1 MEKQN
6 KCLNN
11 DLTDANHRME
21 DLNAALSDAG
31 RLLDNNHLKSFEGK
45 FSIVVIRWMFS
56 TIYIIL
62 SILTTYVGD
71 FHQTKLSKGQNSMG
85 TTFKI
90 LTPLHWLRVIPI
102 DQVLI

>member
-31 RLLDNNHLKSFEGK
+31 RLLENNRLKSFE
-45 FSIVVIRWMFS
+45 V
-56 TIYIIL
+56 
-62 SILTTYVGD
+62 
-71 FHQTKLSKGQNSMG
+71 NS
-85 TTFKI
+85 
-90 LTPLHWLRVIPI
+90 V
-102 DQVLI
+102 

>member
-31 RLLDNNHLKSFEGK
+31 RLLELQNNHLKSFE
-45 FSIVVIRWMFS
+45 V
-56 TIYIIL
+56 
-62 SILTTYVGD
+62 
-71 FHQTKLSKGQNSMG
+71 NS
-85 TTFKI
+85 
-90 LTPLHWLRVIPI
+90 V
-102 DQVLI
+102 

>member
-31 RLLDNNHLKSFEGK
+31 RPLLDNNHFKSFEG
-45 FSIVVIRWMFS
+45 
-56 TIYIIL
+56 
-62 SILTTYVGD
+62 
-71 FHQTKLSKGQNSMG
+71 NS
-85 TTFKI
+85 
-90 LTPLHWLRVIPI
+90 V
-102 DQVLI
+102 

>member
-31 RLLDNNHLKSFEGK
+31 RLLVDNNHLKSFEG
-45 FSIVVIRWMFS
+45 
-56 TIYIIL
+56 
-62 SILTTYVGD
+62 
-71 FHQTKLSKGQNSMG
+71 NS
-85 TTFKI
+85 
-90 LTPLHWLRVIPI
+90 V
-102 DQVLI
+102 